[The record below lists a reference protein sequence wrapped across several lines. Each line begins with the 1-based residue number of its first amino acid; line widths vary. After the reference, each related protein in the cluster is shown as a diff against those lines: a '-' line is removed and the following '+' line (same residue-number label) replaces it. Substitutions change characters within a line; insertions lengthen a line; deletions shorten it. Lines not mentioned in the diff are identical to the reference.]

1 MDGCVDKQMNGWMD
15 EQTDGSMDEMTSGWW
30 MDGQLSEAFY

>member
-1 MDGCVDKQMNGWMD
+1 MNGRMD
-15 EQTDGSMDEMTSGWW
+15 EWVIEWKQEQTDGSMDEMTRGWW